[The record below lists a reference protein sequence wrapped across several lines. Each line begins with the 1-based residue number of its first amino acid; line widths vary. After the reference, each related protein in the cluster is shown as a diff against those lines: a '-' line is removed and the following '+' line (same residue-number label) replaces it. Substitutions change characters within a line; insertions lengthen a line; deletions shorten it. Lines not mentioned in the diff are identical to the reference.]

1 MAKKRREEPSLT
13 QTDAFLR
20 EVRNQTPQ
28 ELTGEGGAGSQRV
41 EWLAAGLGLSA
52 SALRRV
58 QAGPLAGEDAGALFC
73 ILDLE
78 GVHLAFREDGLRA
91 YVRNNAAARK
101 LKASTLS
108 ALLDQRGV
116 QAVDVDALAELPR
129 KPPGVW
135 VRVAEREGP
144 TQSLPARV
152 EYFLG
157 DQPVAV
163 EVLRQSAEDL
173 HRVLKAPTIEMEAIL
188 AVRAS
193 ALVPGQVVGR
203 LAEAQPGQPSRDVFG
218 RQLLPAAAPPLPLPT
233 PGLHVGLSDAGEY
246 LAERYGYFCLVE
258 NQPTVLL
265 PLWMSP
271 DLMKVYWVLIDPNP
285 QEVTAAMIGHCLA
298 DLGVVEGVLQEE
310 VASLVAQ
317 VQKGAHRLGY
327 YLIAQGT
334 PAVNGED
341 AVVEMLVDTQQQL
354 GREREDGS
362 IDFSEVNFAP
372 NVRVGQLVAR
382 RILPRPG
389 VPGKDVRGGVV
400 PAVEGKDQPL
410 RGGKNVGLVV
420 ENGVERFF
428 AEIDGVLRLKGDE
441 VSVEEVLVI
450 KGDVGYKTGNL
461 SFGGEIYVEGAVTSG
476 FAVKAGGNITVSG
489 LVEEGTEVI
498 CGGDLTVGRGI
509 LGRRTRV
516 VAQANVRALFVQEA
530 TVLARGDI
538 LLGNHS
544 FQAQLRAGG
553 EATVNK
559 GAGSRGGSLIGGQT
573 WALKR
578 IDAHMAGT
586 LNGISTVLVAG
597 LDAEQAK
604 HLDQLK
610 RSIEECSTHMVRL
623 LDHFGLTSIDV
634 NHIRKM
640 IAAAVGPRRKI
651 LTRHAQ
657 QLGQVA
663 QAYRK
668 LLAESSHLEL
678 QFSASLQR
686 AEIRIREIAYYG
698 VEVRIGGHKRKL
710 LKEAEAPCFHVVG
723 DQLLDK

>member
-1 MAKKRREEPSLT
+1 MVKKRREEPSLE

-20 EVRNQTPQ
+20 EARNQAQ
-28 ELTGEGGAGSQRV
+28 EELTGELESGLQRDGWV
-41 EWLAAGLGLSA
+41 ATGLGLPA

-58 QAGPLAGEDAGALFC
+58 QAGPLAGEDAGAIFC

-116 QAVDVDALAELPR
+116 QAVDVEALAELPR

-135 VRVAEREGP
+135 VRVAEGEGP

-157 DQPVAV
+157 DQPVAA

-173 HRVLKAPTIEMEAIL
+173 HRVLKAPTLEMEAIL
-188 AVRAS
+188 AVRAP

-203 LAEAQPGQPSRDVFG
+203 LAAAQPGQPSRDVFG
-218 RQLLPAAAPPLPLPT
+218 RQLLPAAAPLLPLPA
-233 PGLHVGLSDAGEY
+233 PGLHVGLADAGEY
-246 LAERYGYFCLVE
+246 LAERYGYFCLVAD
-258 NQPTVLL
+258 QPTVLL

-271 DLMKVYWVLIDPNP
+271 DLMKVYWVLTDPAP
-285 QEVTAAMIGHCLA
+285 QTVTAEMIGQCLA

-310 VASLVAQ
+310 IASLVEQAQ
-317 VQKGAHRLGY
+317 QGAQPPGY

-334 PAVNGED
+334 QAVDGED
-341 AVVEMLVDTQQQL
+341 AVVEVLVDPQQHL

-362 IDFSEVNFAP
+362 IDFSAVNFAP

-389 VPGKDVRGGVV
+389 VPGKDVRGGIV
-400 PAVEGKDQPL
+400 PAVEGKNRPL
-410 RGGKNVGLVV
+410 RVGKNVGVEV

-428 AEIDGVLRLKGDE
+428 AEIEGVIRVRSDE
-441 VSVEEVLVI
+441 VWVEEVLVI

-461 SFGGEIYVEGAVTSG
+461 SFGGEIYIEGAVSSG

-489 LVEEGTEVI
+489 LVEEGAEVTA
-498 CGGDLTVGRGI
+498 GGDLAVGRGI
-509 LGRRTRV
+509 QGRRTRV
-516 VAQANVRALFVQEA
+516 VAQASVRAPFVQEA

-538 LLGNHS
+538 LLGNYSYH
-544 FQAQLRAGG
+544 AQLRSGG
-553 EATVNK
+553 EAVVNK

-578 IDAHMAGT
+578 VDAHIAGT
-586 LNGISTVLVAG
+586 LNGVSTVLVAG
-597 LDAEQAK
+597 MDAEQAK
-604 HLDQLK
+604 TMDQLK

-623 LDHFGLTSIDV
+623 LEHFGLTSIDV

-640 IAAAVGPRRKI
+640 IAASVGPRRKI

-663 QAYRK
+663 QTYRK
-668 LLAESSHLEL
+668 LLAENSCLEL
-678 QFSASLQR
+678 QFSAHLQR
-686 AEIRIREIAYYG
+686 AEIRIRETAYYG

-710 LKEAEAPCFHVVG
+710 LKEIEAPCFNVAG
-723 DQLLDK
+723 DKLLDR